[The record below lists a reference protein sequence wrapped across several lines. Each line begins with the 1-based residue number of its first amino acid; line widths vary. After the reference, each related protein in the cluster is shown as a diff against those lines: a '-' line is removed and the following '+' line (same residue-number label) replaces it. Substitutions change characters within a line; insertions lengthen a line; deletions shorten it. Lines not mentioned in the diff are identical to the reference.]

1 MIISTEALDSAS
13 GYCGCK
19 LEDGNIIT
27 YLFAI
32 RSTQF
37 TKHDGDDVVA
47 ETYIHC
53 IRLDYP
59 MLKLLTLNSDIANS
73 GRKIDGGKCVHPGAR
88 HL

>member
-19 LEDGNIIT
+19 LEDGDIIT

-37 TKHDGDDVVA
+37 TRHDGDDVVA
-47 ETYIHC
+47 ETYIAFDLIIQC
-53 IRLDYP
+53 
-59 MLKLLTLNSDIANS
+59 
-73 GRKIDGGKCVHPGAR
+73 
-88 HL
+88 